1 MILETSR
8 KSSSKSLMALALGG
22 AAVIALAVK
31 PSGHAT
37 AKIIGALLALTAVLP
52 VFIFVRRALATG
64 SPNRLLGTFVGGFL
78 FKLVIILAGV
88 WWQSPKPNWIWLHS
102 PRVAWRFCSPFKC
115 ARRCIFGKRNPGR
128 ELPALL

>member
-52 VFIFVRRALATG
+52 VFVFLRRALATG

-88 WWQSPKPNWIWLHS
+88 WWAVAKAKLDVVAFTASSMAFLFAFQVCEALYFWEKKP
-102 PRVAWRFCSPFKC
+102 R
-115 ARRCIFGKRNPGR
+115 
-128 ELPALL
+128 